1 MELIECKEDNFQA
14 ASCLLSRKTFVVR
27 IRALYFTIGDRGQ
40 FNKIPSGNIRT
51 WNQAEGEE
59 ESCEGRKKGK
69 KGNGI
74 MERRNSRLVDPN
86 YSLRSILTIHRSSC
100 GKSSFLVPRI
110 LRWLPMSE
118 GDDCLRTVRGRR
130 KGCRWR
136 LKLTPAVGRLAN
148 FSARV

>member
-1 MELIECKEDNFQA
+1 MKLREPKEEEFP
-14 ASCLLSRKTFVVR
+14 SSSVFVKPRNNHVER
-27 IRALYFTIGDRGQ
+27 IRALYFIGDRGQ

-51 WNQAEGEE
+51 WNQAE
-59 ESCEGRKKGK
+59 EGKIHGGDQNKKKRKRERERG
-69 KGNGI
+69 GNGI

-118 GDDCLRTVRGRR
+118 GDDCLRTVRG
-130 KGCRWR
+130 GEEMEG
-136 LKLTPAVGRLAN
+136 LQVEA
-148 FSARV
+148 